1 MNSTGDR
8 QLRMLSF
15 TRHILIICLFLLV
28 LVLIGGTVYG
38 LFIHTGTISDKQ
50 NKQII
55 VSERS
60 EEGQTFTSIGR
71 LRVPTVDTKPEMV
84 ILFVSFVYYP
94 DDKTFSE
101 ELVLRVR
108 EFRTIII
115 NYIGSFSA
123 TELHELGED
132 TIKIELLQR
141 FNAILRLGEIKT
153 LYLSDFMII
162 G

>member
-1 MNSTGDR
+1 
-8 QLRMLSF
+8 
-15 TRHILIICLFLLV
+15 

-55 VSERS
+55 VTERS

-94 DDKTFSE
+94 DDKAFSE